1 MTLRRAII
9 VFVTGSAIATLA
21 AWNLQG
27 SVVGAAQLTGRASG
41 GALLVGLIGALSLQ
55 IVQGRSLMA
64 QLTIVTFTTV
74 AALAAGA
81 VAAGNAILATSRPFA
96 SLVVVLAAAG
106 TVGILVGL
114 LLAARVQGASEL
126 LAETARD
133 IGRGGSASPLPD
145 QPTEELGRLAEELE
159 STSRRLEES
168 RAHAASVEA
177 ARRELVTWISHDL
190 RTPLARIRAV
200 VEALED
206 GVIEADGAAEFHRR
220 LRLDTDRLSGLVDG
234 LFELSRIHA
243 GSMELSL
250 QPTRLGDLVSDLVAA
265 FAALSGASGVQLH
278 AHLRGPDP
286 VVEASMEH
294 LERALSNL
302 LDNSIRYSS
311 PGSSVRVE
319 VGTAANKAYVSIE
332 DACGGVSAE
341 DLERLLG
348 TPLGRSR
355 EQGRHPNSG
364 TGLGLAIAKGLI
376 DAHGGTIGVEDLPDG
391 CRFDITLPLA
401 ASYGNGETTKPR
413 AARTE

>member
-1 MTLRRAII
+1 MTLRRAIA
-9 VFVTGSAIATLA
+9 VFLIGSAVATLA

-27 SVVGAAQLTGRASG
+27 SVGGAAQLTSRASG
-41 GALLVGLIGALSLQ
+41 GALLIGAIGALLLQ
-55 IVQGRSLMA
+55 VLRGRSLMA
-64 QLTIVTFTTV
+64 QMTIVTFTTV

-81 VAAGNAILATSRPFA
+81 LAAGNEMLASGRPFA
-96 SLVVVLAAAG
+96 SLVVVLATAG
-106 TVGILVGL
+106 TVGLLVGL
-114 LLAARVQGASEL
+114 LLAARVRGASEL

-133 IGRGGSASPLPD
+133 IGRGDPAPPLPD
-145 QPTEELGRLAEELE
+145 QPTEELARVAEELE
-159 STSRRLEES
+159 SMSRRLEES
-168 RAHAASVEA
+168 RAYAARAES

-190 RTPLARIRAV
+190 RTPLARIRAI

-243 GSMELSL
+243 GSMELTL

-265 FAALSGASGVQLH
+265 FAALAEASGVELR
-278 AHLRGPDP
+278 AELRGPDP
-286 VVEASMEH
+286 VVEVSMEH

-311 PGSSVRVE
+311 PDSAVRVE
-319 VGTAANKAYVSIE
+319 VGTAANSAYVSIE

-341 DLERLLG
+341 ELERLLG
-348 TPLGRSR
+348 APLGRGR
-355 EQGRHPNSG
+355 EPGRHPNSG

-376 DAHGGTIGVEDLPDG
+376 EAHRGTIGVEDVPDG
-391 CRFDITLPLA
+391 CKFNITLPLA
-401 ASYGNGETTKPR
+401 ASPASAGTVEPAPG
-413 AARTE
+413 